1 MQRKCVHLLT
11 DNGEKEEKI
20 DINGFDDMNE
30 KNIIIDEQYAL
41 CYDITKS
48 EYAHEVPEG
57 KDFR

>member
-1 MQRKCVHLLT
+1 
-11 DNGEKEEKI
+11 
-20 DINGFDDMNE
+20 MNE